1 MDSPQNSKKSEFRV
15 TFTETKNMMNSI
27 YGDASDCSDLVLT
40 NLHLHRGRPTKTM
53 PSSSSVSFSLRRILP
68 SEVTSE
74 CGVTGLSSATSRS
87 RDAVESA
94 VEGTGVDSFGVG
106 DVSTVTSFVVC
117 DKVKTSEGVSGAGGA
132 FGSEISRNVSSICL

>member
-1 MDSPQNSKKSEFRV
+1 
-15 TFTETKNMMNSI
+15 MMNSI
-27 YGDASDCSDLVLT
+27 YDDRSLVLT
-40 NLHLHRGRPTKTM
+40 DLHLHRGRPTMTM
-53 PSSSSVSFSLRRILP
+53 PSSSSVSFSLRRTLP

-74 CGVTGLSSATSRS
+74 CGVTGLSSATSRGH
-87 RDAVESA
+87 DAVDS